1 MRRSVPCPVRQ
12 TNEPRDQSDIFN
24 RALVPSIDLLFSFVI
39 FHFFSKYR
47 ENLDVRSFPRIAII
61 IDAWRDNKRDT
72 LGSYEPRSNRNTGTI
87 LFVKRKRK
95 RRKG

>member
-39 FHFFSKYR
+39 FHFFFKVSRKSR
-47 ENLDVRSFPRIAII
+47 CQIFPT
-61 IDAWRDNKRDT
+61 DSDN
-72 LGSYEPRSNRNTGTI
+72 NRR
-87 LFVKRKRK
+87 VAR
-95 RRKG
+95 